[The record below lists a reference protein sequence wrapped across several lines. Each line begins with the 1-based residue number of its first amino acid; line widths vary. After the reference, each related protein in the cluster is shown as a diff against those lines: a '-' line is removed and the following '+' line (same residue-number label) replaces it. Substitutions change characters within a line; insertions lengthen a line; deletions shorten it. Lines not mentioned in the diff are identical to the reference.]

1 MHYFRILQISLL
13 SDKKTFSLFIKGP
26 VVMREG
32 RRGRGDFFLWA
43 IYYGRMNG
51 GTLPK
56 IVHKLSLDLR
66 KSFDSAISEILQ
78 YTQTDRQTSC
88 FFLKA
93 NLSCFF
99 LDISVATGAGTC
111 FYTAFTGG
119 WTPGPLAYSW
129 SFMRK
134 ENTSCRVA
142 SLLIKIQDFEKQTY
156 RELKKQLVK

>member
-32 RRGRGDFFLWA
+32 SRGRGDFFLWA

-78 YTQTDRQTSC
+78 YTQTDRRTSC
-88 FFLKA
+88 YFKKKLTFL
-93 NLSCFF
+93 F
-99 LDISVATGAGTC
+99 LDISAATGAGTC
-111 FYTAFTGG
+111 LYAAIPGG
-119 WTPGPLAYSW
+119 
-129 SFMRK
+129 
-134 ENTSCRVA
+134 
-142 SLLIKIQDFEKQTY
+142 
-156 RELKKQLVK
+156 